1 MSALALQIVTR
12 KTDVDHGV
20 FLFCA
25 GCTVLTTTS
34 LTAIAERVGSSGGQT
49 YGSAYGNDAAVLTV
63 IRCGS
68 EPQIAAQRRP
78 QTDLSYNVQF
88 GDYAHTR
95 RAGMQVGTRLDVD
108 PLLIGGLG
116 STPSGRTPPGAQ
128 TGSNR
133 VLILPANSYGLCLG
147 RSCRAAF

>member
-1 MSALALQIVTR
+1 
-12 KTDVDHGV
+12 
-20 FLFCA
+20 
-25 GCTVLTTTS
+25 

-49 YGSAYGNDAAVLTV
+49 YGNDAAVLTV

-68 EPQIAAQRRP
+68 KPQIAAQRRP

-88 GDYAHTR
+88 GHYARTR

-116 STPSGRTPPGAQ
+116 STPSGRTPSGAQ

-133 VLILPANSYGLCLG
+133 VMILPANSYGLCLVHS
-147 RSCRAAF
+147 RRAAF